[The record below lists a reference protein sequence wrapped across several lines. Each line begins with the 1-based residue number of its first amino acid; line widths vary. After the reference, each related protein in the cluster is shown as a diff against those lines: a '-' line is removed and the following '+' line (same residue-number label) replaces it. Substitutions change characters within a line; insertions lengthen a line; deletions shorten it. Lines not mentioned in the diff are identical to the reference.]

1 MKYDRKAQPGARL
14 SSPKRPKS
22 RRSAPVTAPANEFVY
37 KPARTWFSGFS
48 VSLGALTLSMVAASL
63 LAFFS
68 GFTAKSSNAAT
79 DSELFGVA
87 ELFTSHGC
95 YSCPPA
101 DALFE
106 KMIKEH
112 PNVVALEYHVDYW
125 DTLIHGS
132 DGSFKDPFSS
142 SDYTLRQQAYNN
154 QYLEGRR
161 GVYTPQ
167 MVLNGSYGAVGSQKE
182 YIDYALNNL
191 PQPAMQL
198 AVKPSE
204 NSDNGGNTLSLNI
217 SARANEDEL
226 PLKSGLWLMVFH
238 KERTTKIT
246 GGENNRKTLTNHHI
260 VTSIQPI
267 GRVGKTMAGKTE
279 DGAILLAENV
289 RVELEEG
296 QGCAV
301 LIQDALPGNVYAA
314 GYCDRSI
321 WK

>member
-1 MKYDRKAQPGARL
+1 MAL
-14 SSPKRPKS
+14 
-22 RRSAPVTAPANEFVY
+22 
-37 KPARTWFSGFS
+37 FSGF
-48 VSLGALTLSMVAASL
+48 AA
-63 LAFFS
+63 
-68 GFTAKSSNAAT
+68 KPSNAAT
-79 DSELFGVA
+79 DDELFGVA

-106 KMIKEH
+106 KMLEEH
-112 PNVVALEYHVDYW
+112 PNVVGLEYHVDYW

-132 DGSFKDPFSS
+132 DGSFKDPYSS
-142 SDYTLRQQAYNN
+142 PDYTLRQQAYNN
-154 QYLEGRR
+154 RYMEGRR

-167 MVLNGSYGAVGSQKE
+167 MVINGVYSAVGSQKRF
-182 YIDYALNNL
+182 IDHALTTL
-191 PQPAMQL
+191 PSPALQL
-198 AVKPSE
+198 AVKPSVG
-204 NSDNGGNTLSLNI
+204 SDTSSNKFNLDI
-217 SARANEDEL
+217 SAVTTEDQL

-267 GRVGKTMAGKTE
+267 GRVSRTLAGETA
-279 DGAILLAENV
+279 DGAMLLAENV
-289 RVELEEG
+289 TVELEEG

-301 LIQDALPGNVYAA
+301 LMQDALPGTVYAA
-314 GYCDRSI
+314 GYCDRAI